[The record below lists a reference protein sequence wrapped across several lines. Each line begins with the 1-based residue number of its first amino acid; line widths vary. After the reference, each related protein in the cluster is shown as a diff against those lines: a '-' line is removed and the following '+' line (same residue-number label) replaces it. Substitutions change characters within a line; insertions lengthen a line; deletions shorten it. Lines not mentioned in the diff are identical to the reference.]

1 MYRKFMKTVTW
12 ALAVLL
18 LSSTLALAAAQK
30 GSGVVVAV
38 AEKIVTIKAADGKT
52 YEVEIAKVVAVDLK
66 TGDAV
71 EYEIVEG
78 KPVNVNK
85 AMKK

>member
-1 MYRKFMKTVTW
+1 MYRKFMKTITC
-12 ALAVLL
+12 AFAILL
-18 LSSTLALAAAQK
+18 VSSSLVLAAAQK
-30 GSGVVVAV
+30 GSGTVVAV
-38 AEKIVTIKAADGKT
+38 AEKIVTIKGADGKT
-52 YEVEIAKVVAVDLK
+52 YEVAIEKVVAVDLK

-71 EYEIVEG
+71 EYEIIEG